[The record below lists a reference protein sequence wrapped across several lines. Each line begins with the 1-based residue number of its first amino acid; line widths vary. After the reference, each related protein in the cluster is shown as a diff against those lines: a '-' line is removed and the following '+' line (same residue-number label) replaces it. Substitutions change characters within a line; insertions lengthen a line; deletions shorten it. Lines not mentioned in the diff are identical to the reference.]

1 MVNRVS
7 LIGVPTDIGAGTR
20 GPITT
25 QLQSLFFEAVHGKL
39 PAYNHWLTPVA

>member
-1 MVNRVS
+1 MTPIRE
-7 LIGVPTDIGAGTR
+7 LDRRQIGAGTR

-25 QLQSLFFEAVHGKL
+25 KLQSLFFEAVHGKL